1 MLPVLTMPD
10 CRMLTN
16 ERHRL
21 CFPELFPMRQRES
34 IRPLLVILLGL
45 VACLPAAGCGTK
57 KKPALTI
64 EQRLKNAEKEKTPDR
79 QAAALLKVARAQFA
93 SNKEAEAKETAAKAL
108 EKLKGEG
115 DANLFAPRLV
125 EIAGFLAEIGDRKP
139 AREALAQACGLVDTI
154 DDPVRKAKLFAEAG
168 AIYKANTDS
177 APAKETLKKAADAA
191 ASVEERFRAD
201 ALAAVALGYTRS
213 GLADAASDV
222 VDKLLEAAQKLE
234 EPRAKAE
241 ALAAAAGVQAQTG
254 KKNDAEKLLADA
266 EASAKSVERAESRA
280 YALLAVAMATSA
292 TGDNKKALSLLKEA
306 DKAADKVPEPASQ
319 KKIVDKVRSTMA
331 DLEKKL
337 KK

>member
-1 MLPVLTMPD
+1 MCPSNT
-10 CRMLTN
+10 
-16 ERHRL
+16 
-21 CFPELFPMRQRES
+21 
-34 IRPLLVILLGL
+34 IRPSLLMVL
-45 VACLPAAGCGTK
+45 VLAAFLPATGCGSK
-57 KKPALTI
+57 KKPTLTI

-79 QAAALLKVARAQFA
+79 QAAALLKVARSQFA
-93 SNKEAEAKETAAKAL
+93 ANQEAEAKATAAKAL

-125 EIAGFLAEIGDRKP
+125 EVAGFLAEIGDRKP
-139 AREALAQACGLVDTI
+139 AREALGQACSLVDAI

-177 APAKETLKKAADAA
+177 AQAKETLKKAADAA
-191 ASVEERFRAD
+191 AGVEERFRAD

-222 VDKLLEAAQKLE
+222 LDKLLEAAKTLE

-254 KKNDAEKLLADA
+254 KKKDAAQLLEDA
-266 EASAKSVERAESRA
+266 EAAAKSVDRAESRA
-280 YALLAVAMATSA
+280 YALLAVAMATSGN
-292 TGDNKKALSLLKEA
+292 GDNKKALALLKEA
-306 DKAADKVPEPASQ
+306 DKAADKVPEPTSQ
-319 KKIVDKVRSTMA
+319 KKIVDKVRSTIA
-331 DLEKKL
+331 DLEKKM

>member
-1 MLPVLTMPD
+1 
-10 CRMLTN
+10 
-16 ERHRL
+16 
-21 CFPELFPMRQRES
+21 MRQFAS
-34 IRPLLVILLGL
+34 IRSCLVIVVGLATLL
-45 VACLPAAGCGTK
+45 PSAGCGTK

-79 QAAALLKVARAQFA
+79 QAAALLKVARSQFA
-93 SNKEAEAKETAAKAL
+93 ANQETEAKQTAAKAL
-108 EKLKGEG
+108 AKLTGEG

-125 EIAGFLAEIGDRKP
+125 DVAGFLAEVGDRKP
-139 AREALAQACGLVDTI
+139 AREALMQACGLIDTI
-154 DDPVRKAKLFAEAG
+154 EDPVRKAKLFADAG

-177 APAKETLKKAADAA
+177 AQAKEMLKKAADAA

-222 VDKLLEAAQKLE
+222 VDKLLEAAKTLE

-241 ALAAAAGVQAQTG
+241 ALSAAAGVQAQTG
-254 KKNDAEKLLADA
+254 KKKEATQLLEEAETA
-266 EASAKSVERAESRA
+266 AKSVDRAESRA
-280 YALLAVAMATSA
+280 YALLAVALATSGN
-292 TGDNKKALSLLKEA
+292 GDNKQALALLKEA

-319 KKIVDKVRSTMA
+319 KKIVDKVRATMA
-331 DLEKKL
+331 DVEKKL

>member
-1 MLPVLTMPD
+1 
-10 CRMLTN
+10 
-16 ERHRL
+16 
-21 CFPELFPMRQRES
+21 MRQFDS
-34 IRPLLVILLGL
+34 IRSCLIIIVGL
-45 VACLPAAGCGTK
+45 AAVLPAAGCGTK

-79 QAAALLKVARAQFA
+79 QAAALVKVARAQFA
-93 SNKEAEAKETAAKAL
+93 ANQEAEAKETAAKAL

-125 EIAGFLAEIGDRKP
+125 EVAGFLAEIGDRKP
-139 AREALAQACGLVDTI
+139 AREALGQACGLVDTI
-154 DDPVRKAKLFAEAG
+154 DDPVRKAKLFADAG
-168 AIYKANTDS
+168 AIYKSNTDS
-177 APAKETLKKAADAA
+177 AQAKETLKKAADAA

-222 VDKLLEAAQKLE
+222 VDKLLEAAKTLD

-241 ALAAAAGVQAQTG
+241 ALSAAAGVQAQTG
-254 KKNDAEKLLADA
+254 KKKDAETLLTDA

-292 TGDNKKALSLLKEA
+292 NGDNKKALALLKEA

-319 KKIVDKVRSTMA
+319 KKIVDKVRATMA
-331 DLEKKL
+331 DVEKKL

>member
-1 MLPVLTMPD
+1 
-10 CRMLTN
+10 
-16 ERHRL
+16 
-21 CFPELFPMRQRES
+21 MRQFAS
-34 IRPLLVILLGL
+34 IRSCLVIIVGL
-45 VACLPAAGCGTK
+45 AAILPTAGCGTK

-79 QAAALLKVARAQFA
+79 QAAAILKVARSQFA
-93 SNKEAEAKETAAKAL
+93 ANQETEAKQTAAKAL
-108 EKLKGEG
+108 AKLTGEG

-125 EIAGFLAEIGDRKP
+125 DVAGFLAEVGDRKP
-139 AREALAQACGLVDTI
+139 AREALTQACGLIDTI
-154 DDPVRKAKLFAEAG
+154 EDPVRKAKLFADAG

-177 APAKETLKKAADAA
+177 AQAKETLKKAADAA

-222 VDKLLEAAQKLE
+222 VDKLLEAAKTLE

-241 ALAAAAGVQAQTG
+241 ALSAAAGVQAQTG
-254 KKNDAEKLLADA
+254 KKKQATQLLEEAETA
-266 EASAKSVERAESRA
+266 AKSVDRAESRA
-280 YALLAVAMATSA
+280 YALLAVALATSGN
-292 TGDNKKALSLLKEA
+292 GDNKQALALLKEA

-319 KKIVDKVRSTMA
+319 KKIVDKVRATMA
-331 DLEKKL
+331 DIEKKL

>member
-1 MLPVLTMPD
+1 
-10 CRMLTN
+10 
-16 ERHRL
+16 
-21 CFPELFPMRQRES
+21 MRQFES
-34 IRPLLVILLGL
+34 IRPLLIVILGL
-45 VACLPAAGCGTK
+45 AAVLPAAGCGTK

-79 QAAALLKVARAQFA
+79 QAAALLRVARAQFA
-93 SNKEAEAKETAAKAL
+93 ANKETEAKETAAKAL

-125 EIAGFLAEIGDRKP
+125 DIAGFLAEVGERKP
-139 AREALAQACGLVDTI
+139 AREALVQACGLVDTI

-177 APAKETLKKAADAA
+177 AQAKETLKKAADAA
-191 ASVEERFRAD
+191 AGVEERFRAD

-222 VDKLLEAAQKLE
+222 VDKLLVAAKTLD

-241 ALAAAAGVQAQTG
+241 ALSAAAGVQAQTG
-254 KKNDAEKLLADA
+254 KKK
-266 EASAKSVERAESRA
+266 EASQLLEEAETAAKSVDRAESRA
-280 YALLAVAMATSA
+280 YALLAVAMATSDN
-292 TGDNKKALSLLKEA
+292 GDNKKALALLKDA

>member
-1 MLPVLTMPD
+1 
-10 CRMLTN
+10 
-16 ERHRL
+16 
-21 CFPELFPMRQRES
+21 MRQFAS
-34 IRPLLVILLGL
+34 IRSCLVIIVGL
-45 VACLPAAGCGTK
+45 AAILPTAGCGSK

-79 QAAALLKVARAQFA
+79 QAAAILKVARSQFA
-93 SNKEAEAKETAAKAL
+93 ANQETEAKQTAAKAL
-108 EKLKGEG
+108 AKLTGEG

-125 EIAGFLAEIGDRKP
+125 DVAGFLAEVGDRKP
-139 AREALAQACGLVDTI
+139 AREALTQACGLIDTI
-154 DDPVRKAKLFAEAG
+154 EDPVRKAKLFADAG

-177 APAKETLKKAADAA
+177 AQAKETLKKAADAA

-222 VDKLLEAAQKLE
+222 VDKLLEAAKTLE

-241 ALAAAAGVQAQTG
+241 ALSAAAGVQAQTG
-254 KKNDAEKLLADA
+254 KKKQATQLLEEAETA
-266 EASAKSVERAESRA
+266 AKSVDRAESRA
-280 YALLAVAMATSA
+280 YALLAVALATSGN
-292 TGDNKKALSLLKEA
+292 GDNKQALALLKEA

-319 KKIVDKVRSTMA
+319 KKIVDKVRATMA
-331 DLEKKL
+331 DVEKKL

>member
-1 MLPVLTMPD
+1 
-10 CRMLTN
+10 
-16 ERHRL
+16 
-21 CFPELFPMRQRES
+21 MRQFDS
-34 IRPLLVILLGL
+34 IRSFLVIVVGL
-45 VACLPAAGCGTK
+45 AAILPATGCGAK

-93 SNKEAEAKETAAKAL
+93 ANQEAEAKETAAKAL

-125 EIAGFLAEIGDRKP
+125 DVAGFLAEIGDRKP
-139 AREALAQACGLVDTI
+139 ARDALGQACGLVDSI
-154 DDPVRKAKLFAEAG
+154 DDPVRKAKLFADAG

-177 APAKETLKKAADAA
+177 AQAKETLKKAADAA
-191 ASVEERFRAD
+191 SSVEERFRAE

-222 VDKLLEAAQKLE
+222 VDKLLDAAKTLE

-254 KKNDAEKLLADA
+254 KKKEAAKLLEEA
-266 EASAKSVERAESRA
+266 ETAAKSVDRAESRA
-280 YALLAVAMATSA
+280 YALLAVAMATNA
-292 TGDNKKALSLLKEA
+292 NGDTKQAMALLKDA
-306 DKAADKVPEPASQ
+306 DKAADKVPEPGSQ

>member
-1 MLPVLTMPD
+1 
-10 CRMLTN
+10 
-16 ERHRL
+16 
-21 CFPELFPMRQRES
+21 MRQFNS
-34 IRPLLVILLGL
+34 IRPCLVIIVGL
-45 VACLPAAGCGTK
+45 AVILPAVGCGSK

-79 QAAALLKVARAQFA
+79 QAAAILKVARSQFA
-93 SNKEAEAKETAAKAL
+93 ANQETEAKQTAAKAL
-108 EKLKGEG
+108 AKLTGEG

-125 EIAGFLAEIGDRKP
+125 DVAGFLAEVGDRKP
-139 AREALAQACGLVDTI
+139 AREALTLACGLIDTI
-154 DDPVRKAKLFAEAG
+154 EDPVRKAKLFADAG

-177 APAKETLKKAADAA
+177 AQAKETLKKAADAA

-222 VDKLLEAAQKLE
+222 VDKLLEAAKTLE

-241 ALAAAAGVQAQTG
+241 ALSAAAGVQAQTG
-254 KKNDAEKLLADA
+254 KKKEATQLLEEAETA
-266 EASAKSVERAESRA
+266 AKSVDRAESRA
-280 YALLAVAMATSA
+280 YALLAVALATSGN
-292 TGDNKKALSLLKEA
+292 GDNKQALALLKEA

-319 KKIVDKVRSTMA
+319 KKIVDKVRATMA
-331 DLEKKL
+331 DVEKKL

>member
-1 MLPVLTMPD
+1 
-10 CRMLTN
+10 
-16 ERHRL
+16 
-21 CFPELFPMRQRES
+21 MRQFDS
-34 IRPLLVILLGL
+34 IRSCLMIIVGL
-45 VACLPAAGCGTK
+45 AAVLPAAGCGTK

-64 EQRLKNAEKEKTPDR
+64 EQRLKNAEKEKAPDR

-93 SNKEAEAKETAAKAL
+93 ANQETEAKETAAKAL

-125 EIAGFLAEIGDRKP
+125 EVAGFLAEIGDRKP
-139 AREALAQACGLVDTI
+139 AREALGRACGLVDTI
-154 DDPVRKAKLFAEAG
+154 DDPVRKAKLFADAG

-222 VDKLLEAAQKLE
+222 VDKLLEAAKTLE

-241 ALAAAAGVQAQTG
+241 ALSAAAGVQAQTG
-254 KKNDAEKLLADA
+254 KKKDAEQLLTDA

-292 TGDNKKALSLLKEA
+292 NGDNKKALALLKDA

-319 KKIVDKVRSTMA
+319 KKIVDKVRATMT
-331 DLEKKL
+331 DVEKKL